1 MSGARLV
8 KRRRGRRVD
17 ETGRSIGPPRFLK
30 LEHWLLKTAAWCSLP
45 PASRAL
51 YVAIAQRYNG
61 SNNGEISMSVREAAC
76 LIHVAKDTAGHSFRE
91 LEEKGFLK
99 RNLCGSFNWKR
110 RHATTWILTE
120 HPLGDEPATK
130 EFARW
135 CPEKS
140 EAGPNVGT
148 TCPNKGPRGGRF
160 RQMSRLPVP
169 ELGPSARFCT
179 VPRSQTAAH
188 IYSAMPCA
196 TNVTRLGTGRRPGER
211 VETMCI
217 AARSPGRHSHD
228 DDPRE
233 AMPRQRPPA
242 G

>member
-1 MSGARLV
+1 MSGAKRV

-30 LEHWLLKTAAWCSLP
+30 LEHWMLKTAAWCSLP
-45 PASRAL
+45 TASRAL

-61 SNNGEISMSVREAAC
+61 SNNGEISMSVREAAD

-91 LEEKGFLK
+91 LEVKGFLK
-99 RNLCGSFNWKR
+99 RNVCGSFNWKT

-120 HPLGDEPATK
+120 HPLDDELATK

-140 EAGPNVGT
+140 EPGPNAGT
-148 TCPNKGPRGGRF
+148 TCPNRGTRGGRF

-169 ELGPSARFCT
+169 GLGPSARFCT
-179 VPRSQTAAH
+179 VPRSQTA
-188 IYSAMPCA
+188 
-196 TNVTRLGTGRRPGER
+196 ER
-211 VETMCI
+211 I
-217 AARSPGRHSHD
+217 
-228 DDPRE
+228 
-233 AMPRQRPPA
+233 
-242 G
+242 